1 VQPDQWIITM
11 NGTAAISYI
20 LVQLSYATIA
30 ITPDP
35 TCGILGPTP
44 DPNGWNYQW
53 YFFIPIQ
60 ASWTLDTDNNGSV
73 DRIHVLVLPGR

>member
-1 VQPDQWIITM
+1 MDSIGADPPGAYRYPPPPPVQQ
-11 NGTAAISYI
+11 
-20 LVQLSYATIA
+20 SYATIA

-60 ASWTLDTDNNGSV
+60 ASWTLDTNNNGSV
-73 DRIHVLVLPGR
+73 DRIRLLVLPGR